1 MTLRLEL
8 KEIKMRD
15 VPALDDEF
23 AQDVSDDY
31 KTVADLTA
39 GTKKKLEES
48 LESHLKEEK
57 FKAITDKILEGATIA
72 VPQSMVDIEVD
83 SSWHRFVSQSGMPE
97 EQVLQFLQFQGQTK
111 EDVTKDWREPA
122 ERELKLQL
130 LVEKI
135 KEKEEIKVD
144 EKELEAEVERQLEGI
159 TDENTRN
166 YYKSVIEGD
175 LKTQKTY
182 DFLLENN
189 EFKDGE
195 KMSYDEFF
203 SRHKH

>member
-1 MTLRLEL
+1 M
-8 KEIKMRD
+8 
-15 VPALDDEF
+15 
-23 AQDVSDDY
+23 
-31 KTVADLTA
+31 
-39 GTKKKLEES
+39 
-48 LESHLKEEK
+48 
-57 FKAITDKILEGATIA
+57 
-72 VPQSMVDIEVD
+72 
-83 SSWHRFVSQSGMPE
+83 
-97 EQVLQFLQFQGQTK
+97 
-111 EDVTKDWREPA
+111 
-122 ERELKLQL
+122 
-130 LVEKI
+130 
-135 KEKEEIKVD
+135 IKVD
-144 EKELEAEVERQLEGI
+144 EIELEAEVERQLEGI